1 LVKLKDAL
9 ESRCFVFLLKKIFEK
24 IGRQEM
30 IKTESNQ
37 SVVGERGKERER
49 VGERVRV
56 YDLKIGSEG
65 SDVKGK

>member
-1 LVKLKDAL
+1 
-9 ESRCFVFLLKKIFEK
+9 
-24 IGRQEM
+24 M